1 MDTTLLLP
9 ILYSVA
15 ATAVAIALLTVF
27 FRGRRFVAD
36 KLHDLVTARVEE
48 ATGIH
53 VTMSRHMM
61 SIVAIRATNILAT
74 FLGVLVLYLWL
85 VFVFEQ
91 FAATKALGDN
101 LGFYILDAAKMVGV
115 GILEAIPN
123 LIIVIVVIIITRGVV
138 QLIRFLLDRAAG
150 GTLVIPGLDPE
161 LAAPTSRILVVI
173 IWLFAI
179 ATIYPLLPGA
189 NTDAFRGLSVLLGIM
204 LSFGSSGPV
213 GHAMSGVLLMYSR
226 LVKKGEFVRINDSE
240 GFVTSVGPFFTRLRT
255 AFDEDV
261 ALPNAVVLSAHIVN
275 YSRAGAN
282 MKELTYS
289 TTVTIG
295 YDAPWRLIHEMLLE
309 AARRTVNVAQDT
321 QPSVTQRALSDFYVE
336 YTLWVLMIDP
346 SRRRDTLSRLHANI
360 QDTFNENGVQ
370 IMSPHYI
377 GDPDQ
382 PKVVSPSL
390 ANPGIASTIKKQ

>member
-1 MDTTLLLP
+1 MDTSLLTSIGIA
-9 ILYSVA
+9 IL
-15 ATAVAIALLTVF
+15 ATAVTVGLLMVF
-27 FRGRRFVAD
+27 IRGRRFVAD
-36 KLHDLVTARVEE
+36 KLHDIVTARVKE

-53 VTMSRHMM
+53 VRMTRHMM

-74 FLGVLVLYLWL
+74 FLGALVLYLWL

-91 FAATKALGDN
+91 FAATKQLGDN
-101 LGFYILDAAKMVGV
+101 LGYYILDAATRVGS
-115 GILEAIPN
+115 GTLNAIPN
-123 LIIVIVVIIITRGVV
+123 LIIVVVVVILTRAVV
-138 QLIRFLLDRAAG
+138 QLIRFLLERAAA
-150 GTLVIPGLDPE
+150 GTIIIPGLDPE
-161 LAAPTSRILVVI
+161 LAAPTSRIMVVI
-173 IWLFAI
+173 IWLFAV

-189 NTDAFRGLSVLLGIM
+189 NTDAFKGLSVLLGIM

-226 LVKKGEFVRINDSE
+226 LVKRGEYVRINDSE

-255 AFDEDV
+255 AYDEDV
-261 ALPNAVVLSAHIVN
+261 ALPNAFVLSAHIVN
-275 YSRAGAN
+275 YSRAGVS

-295 YDAPWRLIHEMLLE
+295 YDTPWRQIHAMLLE
-309 AARRTVNVAQDT
+309 AARRTDNVAQDT

-360 QDTFNENGVQ
+360 QDTFNENSVQ

-377 GDPDQ
+377 SDPSA
-382 PKVVSPSL
+382 PKLVSPGQQD
-390 ANPGIASTIKKQ
+390 PGITRSGA